1 MNKKALL
8 IIASKDFR
16 DEEYFVTKETLERMG
31 IKTKTASDEKGPA
44 IGAFGGEANVDI
56 LLNDVNIDDF
66 GAIVFIGG
74 NGARR
79 YLANNDSYG
88 LIRKTIESGKVLGAI
103 CIAPTILAEAG
114 VLRGKRCTVWT
125 SNMDKSAVKI
135 IEENGGKYCDQSPV
149 IDGKIVTAD
158 NFESSE
164 AFGSAIAKML
174 TESDK

>member
-8 IIASKDFR
+8 IIASRDFR
-16 DEEYFVTKETLERMG
+16 DEEYFVTKETLEKMG

-44 IGAFGGEANVDI
+44 IGAFGGEAPVDI
-56 LLNDVNIDDF
+56 LLNDADIDDF
-66 GAIVFIGG
+66 DAIVFIGG
-74 NGARR
+74 NGARKC
-79 YLANNDSYG
+79 LANENSYD
-88 LIRKTIESGKVLGAI
+88 LARKAIGSGKVLGAI

-114 VLRGKRCTVWT
+114 VLAGKRCTVWT

-135 IEENGGKYCDQSPV
+135 IEGNGGKYCEQSPV

-158 NFESSE
+158 NFESSQ
-164 AFGSAIAKML
+164 AFGSALARML